1 MNLKNLK
8 LGKEMDIF
16 DKIDRALIKFN
27 EHTPLPKIITG
38 DVFTINKRE
47 IWKKTIIEI
56 NEKRY
61 CERRNLNKKDCL
73 FFFILSLPFSV
84 IMLFLNIFGTN
95 TNFFWKIFPFIIP
108 VVAVL
113 YPLLMPY
120 REMIIDRE
128 NGTIGVYKKN
138 RKPVLIIP
146 FERGFGF
153 IRASGMEM
161 VHFSLRFA
169 FKGHPLK
176 GVELEHFDLDKFWS
190 FVVWYIDKNRPL
202 PPGTAFDPYREADF
216 QRRKAEGFPKPLYP
230 SDIATPET
238 TPEQQTE
245 RKLIGKW

>member
-1 MNLKNLK
+1 
-8 LGKEMDIF
+8 MDIF
-16 DKIDRALIKFN
+16 DKVDRALIKFN

-38 DVFTINKRE
+38 DVLPINKEDLKRYS
-47 IWKKTIIEI
+47 IVEI

-61 CERRNLNKKDCL
+61 CERTSLEKKDWPI
-73 FFFILSLPFSV
+73 FFILSLPFSA
-84 IMLFLNIFGTN
+84 IILFLNIFGTN
-95 TNFFWKIFPFIIP
+95 TNLFWKIFPFVIP
-108 VVAVL
+108 VIAVL

-153 IRASGMEM
+153 IKGSGLGII
-161 VHFSLRFA
+161 HFDLRFA

-176 GVELEHFDLDKFWS
+176 GVDLTASRLEEFWS

-230 SDIATPET
+230 SDIATPEA
-238 TPEQQTE
+238 TPEQQAE
-245 RKLIGKW
+245 RERIGGW